1 MKYVLSLAVISTV
14 KVLIMTV
21 ETSIVSSIYFRFL
34 WCLKSLAK
42 IVNFKVELVTVAC
55 SDLGARFTIGS
66 PKEKFQQTD
75 KSVEDK
81 NENWRKLLN
90 RSTEDIL
97 PSEKELF
104 FSGNNRRRQRSRKPL
119 WFCKMGRLQLGL
131 DDIPAE
137 AEADRDSCQHVI
149 KHAIQTFQQDPRG
162 GGSIGPVHWTKGS
175 IIKLLKKT
183 DLSECS
189 NYRGTMLQSTPGKV
203 LNTFLLERVKEVVN
217 PKLLRPSLTVDG
229 TNPVSTR
236 SSAWASSL
244 SNSWSGTSLT

>member
-1 MKYVLSLAVISTV
+1 
-14 KVLIMTV
+14 
-21 ETSIVSSIYFRFL
+21 
-34 WCLKSLAK
+34 
-42 IVNFKVELVTVAC
+42 
-55 SDLGARFTIGS
+55 
-66 PKEKFQQTD
+66 
-75 KSVEDK
+75 
-81 NENWRKLLN
+81 
-90 RSTEDIL
+90 
-97 PSEKELF
+97 
-104 FSGNNRRRQRSRKPL
+104 
-119 WFCKMGRLQLGL
+119 MGRLQLGL

-203 LNTFLLERVKEVVN
+203 LNTFLLETVKEVVN

-236 SSAWASSL
+236 SSAW
-244 SNSWSGTSLT
+244 SGTPPFINLIYYEKYEDSVKSLRETRGTKESPKRASPSSSAPTRT